1 MYKHIYN
8 PCRTLW
14 WEMPF
19 ALADWQLGS
28 LTWPVNCLSSKSFVC
43 CRRCRRLQNCESK
56 TNWWKLLAIVARF
69 VLRYI
74 RVLIRNNSKRQ
85 TLERKKVLFEPFF
98 SFVLQKRSL
107 NLLMETWKLQLSSGA
122 VAAVLRLLFICNNLA
137 CKQPNGGLMKS
148 TTSVLISNFIIAF
161 CDNTATDSFWEFLF
175 IGIGIGEYRAY
186 GIGLTAWL
194 RLAAN

>member
-1 MYKHIYN
+1 
-8 PCRTLW
+8 
-14 WEMPF
+14 MPF

-85 TLERKKVLFEPFF
+85 TLERKKVLCEPFF

-122 VAAVLRLLFICNNLA
+122 GAAVLRLLFICNNLA
-137 CKQPNGGLMKS
+137 CKQPTEASWSQRLLCWS
-148 TTSVLISNFIIAF
+148 ATSSSPFAITQRLTHFESFFSLESESGNIAHM
-161 CDNTATDSFWEFLF
+161 EL
-175 IGIGIGEYRAY
+175 G
-186 GIGLTAWL
+186 
-194 RLAAN
+194 